1 MRNFLQRKTKM
12 VFDRILD
19 FLIMLIQSLVVC
31 FSLNIKKMSSIVENI
46 AL

>member
-1 MRNFLQRKTKM
+1 MRIFLQKKSKM
-12 VFDRILD
+12 MFDRILD

-31 FSLNIKKMSSIVENI
+31 FSLNIKKMSSIVEKI